1 MIDAIDIKI
10 INALLANSR
19 TSTTK
24 ISESLKISNVATQQ
38 RISKLEKAGIITGY
52 TARVNYTMIGMKT
65 IAYVGIFLEKAKDY
79 KEVIEQL
86 KAVPQISQ
94 AHFTTGN
101 YSIFA
106 KISAKD
112 NENLMDI
119 LSSKIQNIDGIART
133 ETFISLHE
141 GINQSLF
148 LEEITEK

>member
-24 ISESLKISNVATQQ
+24 ISDSLKISNVATQQ

-52 TARVNYTMIGMKT
+52 SAVIDYSLIGMKT
-65 IAYVGIFLEKAKDY
+65 VAFVGIFLEKAKNYTD
-79 KEVIEQL
+79 VISQL
-86 KAVPQISQ
+86 KEVPQISQ

-106 KISAKD
+106 KITAKD
-112 NENLMDI
+112 NDNLMEI
-119 LSSKIQNIDGIART
+119 LSTRIQNIDGIART

-141 GINQSLF
+141 GINQSLL
-148 LEEITEK
+148 LEEE